1 MRTRDRN
8 DPTRAVRARALARL
22 RAFRGDAGDE
32 PADRTPRRVRT
43 VVRGRPDDG
52 LADRVAALERAVE
65 ENRML
70 NQRLS
75 DVVDVV
81 TELLV
86 PAVDRD
92 DERLRAALAALD
104 LTLDEGGARRTE
116 PRS

>member
-8 DPTRAVRARALARL
+8 DLTRAVRARALARL
-22 RAFRGDAGDE
+22 QAFRGSGDQPAG
-32 PADRTPRRVRT
+32 PSSPDRGMG
-43 VVRGRPDDG
+43 RGGTEGR
-52 LADRVAALERAVE
+52 LADRVAALELAVE

-92 DERLRAALAALD
+92 DERLQAALAALER
-104 LTLDEGGARRTE
+104 TLDGGARGTE
-116 PRS
+116 RSP